1 MKNVEFKSLAILFFA
16 TLLASIVS
24 VADQKI
30 LVIHSYHAEFPWVQQ
45 YSLALETRL
54 SDFNLE
60 LDHRYLDTKRIPQE
74 QYETAARLTWQYYQQ
89 SKADYIAIILADDNA
104 FRLLST
110 EISSIDIPVYF
121 LGLNNNPRKY
131 FKNSSLPANI
141 FGVVER
147 PLFIRNMLLVRELI
161 PNLKSILV
169 LFDDSITSKIL
180 LAEDLNANN
189 LANLGIQ
196 VRVEMINNIM
206 DWKSAINDANEDI
219 IYIGLYQTLVDEN
232 NKNVDAEALLEWT
245 SLNSQKPLFGFWDFA
260 VGENKTA
267 GGLVLNGYEQGSLVA
282 DFIVARINGSNH
294 QPRVIQSLHGQLT
307 FSQSMLL
314 KYQLTI
320 PPNLKGQ
327 IHWLP

>member
-1 MKNVEFKSLAILFFA
+1 MKNVDIKFLAILFFA
-16 TLLASIVS
+16 ALLASSIS

-45 YSLALETRL
+45 YSSALETRL
-54 SDFNLE
+54 SDLNLE

-74 QYETAARLTWQYYQQ
+74 QFETVARLTWQYYQQ
-89 SKADYIAIILADDNA
+89 SKNDYMAIIIADDNA

-110 EISSIDIPVYF
+110 EVSSIDIPVYF
-121 LGLNNNPRKY
+121 LGLNNNPRTY
-131 FKNSSLPANI
+131 FKTSSLPSNI

-147 PLFIRNMLLVRELI
+147 PLFIRNMVLVRELI

-180 LAEDLNANN
+180 LEGDFNANN
-189 LANLGIQ
+189 LTKLGIQ
-196 VRVEMINNIM
+196 IHVEMIHHVM
-206 DWKSAINDANEDI
+206 DWKSTINDAKEDI
-219 IYIGLYQTLVDEN
+219 IFIGLYQTLVDEN
-232 NKNVDAEALLEWT
+232 NKSVDAEALLEWT

-267 GGLVLNGYEQGSLVA
+267 GGLVLNGYEQGELVA
-282 DFIVARINGSNH
+282 DFILETINGNNH
-294 QPRVIQSLHGQLT
+294 QPRIVQSLHGQLT
-307 FSQSMLL
+307 FSKSMLQ

-320 PPNLKGQ
+320 PPNLKGR